1 MYAMNQ
7 EAHHRG
13 RRGRPAQ
20 RAFLVEDDYPTL
32 QLLQDVASSVGLE
45 PVPFSRL
52 STARRALREGLPE
65 VVVVDDDLPDGQGA
79 DLVRELRANPRT
91 RHVRVLF
98 CTAASR
104 DRCRDLG
111 RLAPVINKPF
121 DLTRM
126 ERALAEVAASH

>member
-1 MYAMNQ
+1 MNQ
-7 EAHHRG
+7 EPHHRG
-13 RRGRPAQ
+13 RRGRPPQ

-32 QLLQDVASSVGLE
+32 QLLQDVAASVGLE

-52 STARRALREGLPE
+52 SAARRALREGVPE

-98 CTAASR
+98 CTAASQ